1 MDANTMF
8 YHSILSIYS
17 ELIIHQMEGIALK
30 YVIQLGL
37 PVGTEHI
44 KSIFKI
50 QVKYIIIYVL

>member
-1 MDANTMF
+1 MF